1 MTDDRLLTSREELWV
16 KRLRKCLA
24 EMPDSIELNVGH
36 GEIKV
41 CNTGAL
47 DRAVEIDSSDA
58 LIVIEYVR
66 TKRVNPDSESR

>member
-1 MTDDRLLTSREELWV
+1 MAT
-16 KRLRKCLA
+16 
-24 EMPDSIELNVGH
+24 ELNVGH

-47 DRAVEIDSSDA
+47 DRALEIDSSVA